1 MTKTT
6 NYEISKKLAEIGF
19 KAKAD
24 NLITKISNRLLLAK
38 IEKDIV
44 GTSKEP
50 KLFSEKSEK
59 TDGEII
65 NINF

>member
-1 MTKTT
+1 MNNTT
-6 NYEISKKLAEIGF
+6 ENVIV
-19 KAKAD
+19 
-24 NLITKISNRLLLAK
+24 KISNRLLLVK

-44 GTSKEP
+44 GTSKEL

>member
-1 MTKTT
+1 MNDT
-6 NYEISKKLAEIGF
+6 AENVIV
-19 KAKAD
+19 
-24 NLITKISNRLLLAK
+24 KISNRLLLVK
-38 IEKDIV
+38 IEKDII
-44 GTSKEP
+44 GTNKEP

>member
-1 MTKTT
+1 MNDT
-6 NYEISKKLAEIGF
+6 AENVIV
-19 KAKAD
+19 
-24 NLITKISNRLLLAK
+24 KISNRLFLVK

>member
-1 MTKTT
+1 MNDT
-6 NYEISKKLAEIGF
+6 AENI
-19 KAKAD
+19 
-24 NLITKISNRLLLAK
+24 IIKISNQLLLAK

-50 KLFSEKSEK
+50 NNFFEKSEK

>member
-1 MTKTT
+1 MNNT
-6 NYEISKKLAEIGF
+6 AENVIV
-19 KAKAD
+19 
-24 NLITKISNRLLLAK
+24 KISNRLLLAK
-38 IEKDIV
+38 IEKDTV
-44 GTSKEP
+44 ETQKEP

>member
-1 MTKTT
+1 MNDT
-6 NYEISKKLAEIGF
+6 
-19 KAKAD
+19 AD
-24 NLITKISNRLLLAK
+24 NVIVKISNRLLLVK

-44 GTSKEP
+44 GTNKEP
-50 KLFSEKSEK
+50 NNFSEKSEK

>member
-1 MTKTT
+1 MKET
-6 NYEISKKLAEIGF
+6 
-19 KAKAD
+19 AD
-24 NLITKISNRLLLAK
+24 NVIAKISDRLLLDK

>member
-1 MTKTT
+1 MNDTVE
-6 NYEISKKLAEIGF
+6 NVIA
-19 KAKAD
+19 
-24 NLITKISNRLLLAK
+24 KISNQLLLVK

-44 GTSKEP
+44 GTHKEP

>member
-1 MTKTT
+1 MKET
-6 NYEISKKLAEIGF
+6 
-19 KAKAD
+19 AD
-24 NLITKISNRLLLAK
+24 NLIVKISNQLLLAK

>member
-1 MTKTT
+1 MNDT
-6 NYEISKKLAEIGF
+6 
-19 KAKAD
+19 AD
-24 NLITKISNRLLLAK
+24 NVIAKISNRLLLDK

-44 GTSKEP
+44 GTRKEP
-50 KLFSEKSEK
+50 NNFFEKSEK

>member
-1 MTKTT
+1 MQ
-6 NYEISKKLAEIGF
+6 EIAE
-19 KAKAD
+19 
-24 NLITKISNRLLLAK
+24 NLIVKISNRLLLVK

-59 TDGEII
+59 RTAKLLILTF
-65 NINF
+65 NK

>member
-1 MTKTT
+1 MKET
-6 NYEISKKLAEIGF
+6 AENVIV
-19 KAKAD
+19 
-24 NLITKISNRLLLAK
+24 KISNRLLLAK

-59 TDGEII
+59 TDGKII